1 MIRVSF
7 KIEDVKKSKGKIDV
21 NLEEITKISAY
32 IKEQSK
38 DLINDL
44 VERKL
49 ADSTE
54 GENTGIESQK
64 GGQND

>member
-1 MIRVSF
+1 MIRISF

-38 DLINDL
+38 DLVVDL
-44 VERKL
+44 VEIKL

-54 GENTGIESQK
+54 GDNIVIESQK